1 MKLTVLLLGSYLC
14 PMCSQILSGSFLYSA
29 SFSRYLTVLD
39 PQLLS
44 GMRLIS
50 SFEFEFL
57 SFQSGL
63 RSLTS
68 HLLAVVVIGGLVL
81 GLGRLVLGLG
91 RLELGLGKLVLG
103 FDKLVL
109 GFGTVEM
116 VENSEE
122 VLRSFTSHEDLH
134 YFLLQFQSLLL
145 YSFHSQC

>member
-68 HLLAVVVIGGLVL
+68 HLLAVVVIG
-81 GLGRLVLGLG
+81 RLVLGLG

>member
-1 MKLTVLLLGSYLC
+1 MRLRVLLLGSCLC
-14 PMCSQILSGSFLYSA
+14 PMCSRISTGSSLCSA
-29 SFSRYLTVLD
+29 SFSRYLTVPG

-63 RSLTS
+63 RLLMN
-68 HLLAVVVIGGLVL
+68 HLFAVVVIGGLM
-81 GLGRLVLGLG
+81 LGRNSLALDFS
-91 RLELGLGKLVLG
+91 RLELGLGKLELG
-103 FDKLVL
+103 FGIVEMGL
-109 GFGTVEM
+109 GTVEM

-122 VLRSFTSHEDLH
+122 VLRSFMSHEDLH
-134 YFLLQFQSLLL
+134 LFLLQFQSLLL